1 MNRRAALLCSAL
13 ALILSTATLH
23 AAPTTGPQIRAAAE
37 QAVRAQYSKDGGRV
51 VIVPEQ
57 LDPRLRLNSCPRALV
72 AKLPA
77 RQTPT
82 SRVSVAISCPG
93 SGGWVIHVPVQM
105 QVYRQVLV
113 TTRPLARGDSLGPGD
128 VRNEE
133 RDVSQLG
140 YGYIENL
147 DQVAGRSVAR
157 PLNAGSVLT
166 PGQLSSRQV
175 VRNGDE
181 VQLVAQLDGIEV
193 RTAATALGGGDTGER
208 LRVRNAHSGRIIDGV
223 VLGAGEVRA
232 LP

>member
-1 MNRRAALLCSAL
+1 MKRRVALLGLAL
-13 ALILSTATLH
+13 ACGTTALQ
-23 AAPTTGPQIRAAAE
+23 AAPTGPAQIRAAAE
-37 QAVRAQYSKDGGRV
+37 QAVRAQYSQDGGRV

-57 LDPRLRLNSCPRALV
+57 LDARLHLSNCPRALI
-72 AKLPA
+72 AKLPV
-77 RQTPT
+77 RQTLT
-82 SRVSVAISCPG
+82 SRVSVTVSCPG
-93 SGGWVIHVPVQM
+93 SDGWAIHVPVQM

-113 TTRPLARGDSLGPGD
+113 TARPLARGDGLGPGD
-128 VRNEE
+128 VRSEE

-140 YGYIENL
+140 YGYIESL
-147 DQVAGRSVAR
+147 DQVAGRSLAR

-175 VRNGDE
+175 IRNGDE

>member
-1 MNRRAALLCSAL
+1 MKPRLLWPAL
-13 ALILSTATLH
+13 ALLIGATALR
-23 AAPTTGPQIRAAAE
+23 AAPTGPQQIRAAAE
-37 QAVRAQYSKDGGRV
+37 QAVRAQYSQDGGRV
-51 VIVPEQ
+51 VIVPAQ
-57 LDPRLRLNSCPRALV
+57 LDARLHLAGCPHPLT
-72 AKLPA
+72 AKLPE
-77 RQTPT
+77 RQMLA
-82 SRVSVAISCPG
+82 SRVSVTVSCPG
-93 SGGWVIHVPVQM
+93 NGGWVIHVPVQM

-113 TTRPLARGDSLGPGD
+113 TARPLARGDSLGPGD
-128 VRNEE
+128 VRREE

-140 YGYIENL
+140 YGYIESL
-147 DQVAGRSVAR
+147 DQVAGRSLAR

-175 VRNGDE
+175 IRNGDE

-193 RTAATALGGGDTGER
+193 RTAATALSGGDTGER